1 MHFGNFG
8 SVDRFEPA
16 KCIFWYRFP
25 TAPKLW
31 IDSNR
36 HTVCGEFPKAYQF
49 KIYLQSR
56 RCNCILDRF
65 ELPHYS
71 ICQKQCQSK
80 KDGFSVWID
89 LNHHIGM
96 KVLQTVYTKKLIPF
110 IGQIRTIE
118 NQILTCWRQR
128 KSHGEPWHI
137 LSSKTPRQ
145 IGICCSLYNNFIFF
159 LMYAKHLFHL

>member
-1 MHFGNFG
+1 MWANFISHCDLWEQYFTIHEVNYFTFGA
-8 SVDRFEPA
+8 SR
-16 KCIFWYRFP
+16 IFHSFLP
-25 TAPKLW
+25 TSPKPWTDL
-31 IDSNR
+31 NR
-36 HTVCGEFPKAYQF
+36 HTLSEAFRKSSPF

-56 RCNCILDRF
+56 RCNGILDRF

-80 KDGFSVWID
+80 KDGFSLWID

-118 NQILTCWRQR
+118 NQILTC
-128 KSHGEPWHI
+128 
-137 LSSKTPRQ
+137 
-145 IGICCSLYNNFIFF
+145 
-159 LMYAKHLFHL
+159 